1 MRSVEAHDDK
11 GTSDASGMHLVLVDT
26 IVIGSKEDV

>member
-11 GTSDASGMHLVLVDT
+11 GTSDASGMHLVLVNVV
-26 IVIGSKEDV
+26 IIGSEEDG